1 MSRQY
6 THVPLSSPRH
16 IRVVVLRPAENLAA
30 PLDFCIVETSLDQP
44 LPYSAVSYAWDA
56 PSGSTE
62 LNCGNGSLL
71 VTPNCEAAL
80 RYLRGKTATRRLWID
95 SICIDQTE
103 NAMGERNHQVF
114 LMGEI
119 FKKADGVLIWLGEMD
134 EDTRIAMVAVDNVI
148 KQPKLG
154 ETLTDPSARPQA
166 LSTQTRYKAADFLSL
181 IFKRSW
187 FHRMWTIQEAL
198 LQHVDR
204 VIVQCG
210 NTTIRW
216 IYLLGVAFAMDGAEA
231 GWTPCARTVLVHGR
245 LLTSLIHLDRERYE
259 RALPESATVLEPS
272 AESEPRAEGFHFPI
286 SVIFDDAKGKLATD
300 PKDKVFAL
308 YGMFQEFQ
316 IAIPS
321 PDYNKP
327 MQEIY
332 KESAIASIKND
343 KDLSILYYVPSAS
356 RHPGLASWVP
366 DWSQPG
372 WEAAGSRFCFRRDHF
387 DTAKNTSGRWR
398 FSPDSNHLIVSA
410 RIFDSVVFRLEGL
423 TKGNRLSKKL
433 CDGNVYDLITT
444 TGKEWVRML
453 DAYRETFEIMTR
465 WVKST
470 HGNCY
475 PTGEDLQEAL
485 QRTLLFDT
493 PALISLV
500 ANCDAFKP
508 WFRAATASDLEFVR
522 MGVENINTTQP
533 NQPYSVGEAFLK
545 ACLEALTPSQ
555 LFSMVLE
562 SIRWFQLV
570 AIFHC
575 HHKCF
580 FHTKKGY
587 FGLAPDSLPTP
598 ISPGD
603 VIAVV
608 QGMEMP
614 FLLRPVDGGY
624 KLLSHVYVHGIMY
637 GEAWPDDA
645 NEVED
650 LVLI

>member
-6 THVPLSSPRH
+6 THVPLSNPRH

-44 LPYSAVSYAWDA
+44 LPYLAVSYAWDA
-56 PSGSTE
+56 PSGNTE

-80 RYLRGKTATRRLWID
+80 RYLRGKIATRRLWID

-134 EDTRIAMVAVDNVI
+134 DDSRIAMVAVDNI
-148 KQPKLG
+148 INQPKLIEG
-154 ETLTDPSARPQA
+154 HTDISARLQA
-166 LSTQTRYKAADFLSL
+166 RLNETRYKTADPFSP

-198 LQHVDR
+198 LGPVDR

-210 NTTIRW
+210 NATMPW
-216 IYLLGVAFAMDGAEA
+216 IYLVGLAFALDGAEY
-231 GWTPCARTVLVHGR
+231 GSNTWARAIHVHAR
-245 LLTSLIHLDRERYE
+245 LSASLSHLDQERYE

-272 AESEPRAEGFHFPI
+272 VESEPRAEGFHFPI
-286 SVIFDDAKGKLATD
+286 SLFFDDAREKLATD

-308 YGMFQEFQ
+308 YGIFQEFQ
-316 IAIPS
+316 IAIPR

-343 KDLSILYYVPSAS
+343 KDLSILYYVPSPS

-372 WEAAGSRFCFRRDHF
+372 WEAVDTRYCFRRDRF

-410 RIFDSVVFRLEGL
+410 RIFDSVAFRLEGL
-423 TKGNRLSKKL
+423 TKGNRLSKNL
-433 CDGNVYDLITT
+433 RDGTVRDLITT
-444 TGKEWVRML
+444 TEKGCGRTL
-453 DAYRETFEIMTR
+453 DACRETFEIMTR

-475 PTGEDLQEAL
+475 PTGEDLKEAL
-485 QRTLLFDT
+485 QRTFLFDT

-500 ANCDAFKP
+500 AKRDAFKP
-508 WFRAATASDLEFVR
+508 WFRAATASDLEFVK
-522 MGVENINTTQP
+522 MGVEIINAADP
-533 NQPYSVGEAFLK
+533 SRPYSELESLLK
-545 ACLEALTPSQ
+545 TCLETLTPSQ
-555 LFSMVLE
+555 LFFIVSE
-562 SIRWFQLV
+562 FIRFFQLV

-587 FGLAPDSLPTP
+587 FGLAPDPLPTP
-598 ISPGD
+598 IRPGD

-624 KLLSHVYVHGIMY
+624 KLLAHVYVHGIMY